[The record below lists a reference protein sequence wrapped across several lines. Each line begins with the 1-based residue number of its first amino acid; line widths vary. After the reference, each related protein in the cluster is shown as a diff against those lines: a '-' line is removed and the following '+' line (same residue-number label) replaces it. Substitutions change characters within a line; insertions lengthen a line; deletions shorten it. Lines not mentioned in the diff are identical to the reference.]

1 MRRMAM
7 IAAALAAGQLAGA
20 ASGCAMRDEPRRAVT
35 LAGPTDLRPGRTTIP
50 IRLER
55 NLLATAAGR
64 PVLVIEGLRFDSP
77 PGVLYEVH
85 LQGRTGRRALLGVIN
100 FYNQG
105 AGAYGGG
112 AGASSD
118 GASTHSFDA
127 TAALRA
133 VGGGPA
139 ALVFEPTAGVTGAG
153 VRAVVN
159 PAAHVR
165 FRSATLEL
173 R

>member
-1 MRRMAM
+1 MRRTAM

-20 ASGCAMRDEPRRAVT
+20 ASGCAMRDEPGRAVA
-35 LAGPTDLRPGRTTIP
+35 LAGPTDLRAGRTTVP
-50 IRLER
+50 IRIER
-55 NLLATAAGR
+55 KLAATAAGR
-64 PVLVIEGLRFDSP
+64 PVLVIEGFRFDAP
-77 PGVLYEVH
+77 PGVLYEVY
-85 LQGRTGRRALLGVIN
+85 LQARTGRRALLGVIN

-105 AGAYGGG
+105 AGAYGGFD
-112 AGASSD
+112 AASEPS
-118 GASTHSFDA
+118 STHRFDA

-133 VGGGPA
+133 VGGGPT
-139 ALVFEPTAGVTGAG
+139 ALVFEPTAGVAG
-153 VRAVVN
+153 PGIRAVVN